1 DRTIEGTVVTSDG
14 TLITDAKVS
23 YFVEPVV
30 YAATMD
36 SPGHFKLNVYE
47 GVSTAVQA
55 HVERNG
61 KQVQSGS
68 VTIPATG
75 DVEKVKL
82 VIPVQ

>member
-1 DRTIEGTVVTSDG
+1 
-14 TLITDAKVS
+14 
-23 YFVEPVV
+23 
-30 YAATMD
+30 MD
-36 SPGHFKLNVYE
+36 SLGHFKLNVYE

-75 DVEKVKL
+75 DVEKIKL

>member
-1 DRTIEGTVVTSDG
+1 M
-14 TLITDAKVS
+14 
-23 YFVEPVV
+23 EPVV

-47 GVSTAVQA
+47 GVSTSVQA
-55 HVERNG
+55 HVVRNG